1 MAGVHPFRGTRYDP
15 LRVGDLAGVVA
26 PPYDVIPDERL
37 AGYRERSPYNVVR
50 LTRPGADYLGAAA
63 LELDWVEKGILRE
76 DPSPAFYLHEQAFDG
91 RVRRGLLAAVRLSP
105 YGAGDVLPHERTH
118 GGAKADRLELYRATA
133 TAFEPLWFVYRGAGT
148 PLPRLLA
155 AGFDAHPAL
164 SFETEAGE
172 RHRLWIATD
181 TGWQGEVSAAFAGLP
196 LLIADGHHR
205 YETALTYAA
214 QVGAEPGSAADHAL
228 VLLVDIEDPGLVV
241 LPTHRVM
248 KIAPVAVTGGVPK
261 PSLADTL
268 AGLKGQVSAGH
279 YRAGQF
285 QVLPLEGEL
294 ALVELHRQVI
304 DNLLGKRS
312 AEEVLMYTRDAEE
325 AVRWVDEGRGQ
336 QAFFLDA
343 PDLAV
348 VLKFAQAGK
357 VLPQKSTFFHPKP
370 PSGMVFLRLDS
381 KGALNS
387 N

>member
-1 MAGVHPFRGTRYDP
+1 MAGVDPFRGTRYDP
-15 LRVGDLAGVVA
+15 ERVGGLGRVVA

-50 LTRPGADYLGAAA
+50 LTRPGADYAGAAA
-63 LELDWVEKGILRE
+63 QERDWLQEGVLRD

-105 YGAGDVLPHERTH
+105 YGAGEVLPHERTH

-148 PLPRLLA
+148 ALPGLLA
-155 AGFDAHPAL
+155 AGFDADPGL
-164 SFETEAGE
+164 SFETDEGE
-172 RHRLWIATD
+172 KHRLWTATD
-181 TGWQGEVSAAFAGLP
+181 PGWQREVSAAFAGLP

-205 YETALTYAA
+205 YETALTYASE
-214 QVGAEPGSAADHAL
+214 VGAEPESAANHAL

-241 LPTHRVM
+241 LPTHRGM
-248 KIAPVAVTGGVPK
+248 KVAPVAVTGGEPK
-261 PSLADTL
+261 ASLAETL
-268 AGLKGQVSAGH
+268 SALKGQVAAGH

-312 AEEVLMYTRDAEE
+312 AEDVLMYTRDAEE

-348 VLKFAQAGK
+348 VLKLAQEGK

-370 PSGMVFLRLDS
+370 PSGMVFMRLDP

-387 N
+387 T